1 MTVEEP
7 QSLQIPYDES
17 WFYLVRNRRLVRD
30 VYTTAE
36 NILSLAVSLNTK
48 ALMEGLTI
56 WIVTSST
63 LKLKKRCKTRG
74 PVMIIFVTETIEN
87 FQRQC

>member
-17 WFYLVRNRRLVRD
+17 CFYLVRNRRLVRD
-30 VYTTAE
+30 VYTIAE

-48 ALMEGLTI
+48 VLMEGLTI
-56 WIVTSST
+56 CIVTSST
-63 LKLKKRCKTRG
+63 LKLKKWCKNRG
-74 PVMIIFVTETIEN
+74 PVMIISVAETMEN
-87 FQRQC
+87 FQCQC